1 MPNVNFILDFG
12 LSNAAKNKSCAMM
25 RYYGMMS
32 GMKNWKHLLLALA
45 MLAPVHAQEAEAPLT
60 ADELLAGM
68 REMTVSQ
75 GNKDVAGRIR
85 KAKLKIPFSLS
96 VRGDTLA
103 FQYKDGS
110 AWKRF
115 DVRIKEKN
123 VDIVQ
128 VENGKARVM
137 APSQYAQ
144 TIAGT
149 DVCYEDLS
157 LRFLYWKGGQMVDA
171 GADSRIKGRD
181 CYVVQVPNPNPAV
194 GQFAWVRMWVD
205 KENGTTWQID
215 GYDKS
220 GKLRKR
226 FSITSVQRLKDGTW
240 FFKQMKLEVRNPQN
254 PNRTIALDYLEMD
267 DLPGK
272 K

>member
-1 MPNVNFILDFG
+1 MLRSYGIRDAMKMWKYIALFVSLLVVPVQAETE
-12 LSNAAKNKSCAMM
+12 AA
-25 RYYGMMS
+25 
-32 GMKNWKHLLLALA
+32 
-45 MLAPVHAQEAEAPLT
+45 PT
-60 ADELLAGM
+60 ADELLAVM

-85 KAKLKIPFSLS
+85 KGRNKIPFSLS

-103 FQYKDGS
+103 FQYKEGE

-128 VENGKARVM
+128 VEKGKARVIS
-137 APSQYAQ
+137 PSQYAQ

-157 LRFLYWKGGQMVDA
+157 LRFLYWKGGEMVDA
-171 GADSRIKGRD
+171 GDDARIKGRD
-181 CYVVQVPNPNPAV
+181 CYVVQVPNPNPSV

-215 GYDKS
+215 GYGKD
-220 GKLRKR
+220 GKLKKR
-226 FSITSVQRLKDGTW
+226 FSITSVQRLSDGTW
-240 FFKQMKLEVRNPQN
+240 FFKQMKLEVRNPEN
-254 PNRTIALDYLEMD
+254 PERTMALDYLEMD